1 MSLGELKLM
10 TNEIIKIVFDGHNW
24 IVTDNKKNKEKFNQF
39 YKAVNKADRLYAKYR
54 YAKE

>member
-1 MSLGELKLM
+1 M